1 MSPVEAK
8 AYGIIDG
15 IVGGDAATMVV
26 EGDVTGAF
34 PPHLHTQRRISRP
47 SHAQHTAWTN
57 ADFAHRPPRRVG
69 GFEVE
74 ICSIERI

>member
-34 PPHLHTQRRISRP
+34 PPHPTYPEAHLPTVARATHGMDARGLCSPSTAKGGRI
-47 SHAQHTAWTN
+47 
-57 ADFAHRPPRRVG
+57 
-69 GFEVE
+69 
-74 ICSIERI
+74 